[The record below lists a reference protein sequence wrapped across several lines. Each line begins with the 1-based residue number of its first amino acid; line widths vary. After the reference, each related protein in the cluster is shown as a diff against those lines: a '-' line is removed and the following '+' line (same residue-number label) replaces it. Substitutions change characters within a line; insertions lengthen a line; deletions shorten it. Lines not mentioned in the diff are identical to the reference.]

1 MHKNRARTRVVKI
14 IYNIMTKKE
23 ALEGLQRVR
32 EQINAYRDDG
42 IRQIDNL
49 YDALLEKFGVF
60 LIEDILHLK
69 NREEY
74 KDDFLKTAD
83 EFMKEVDEKEKQ
95 IKAGELDEVFEKE

>member
-1 MHKNRARTRVVKI
+1 
-14 IYNIMTKKE
+14 MTKKK

-69 NREEY
+69 NREEF
-74 KDDFLKTAD
+74 KDGFLKKTD
-83 EFMKEVDEKEKQ
+83 EFLKEVDEKEKQ

>member
-1 MHKNRARTRVVKI
+1 
-14 IYNIMTKKE
+14 MTKKK

>member
-1 MHKNRARTRVVKI
+1 
-14 IYNIMTKKE
+14 MTKKE

-83 EFMKEVDEKEKQ
+83 EFMKEKRWNFFSRIVILNFIE
-95 IKAGELDEVFEKE
+95 

>member
-1 MHKNRARTRVVKI
+1 
-14 IYNIMTKKE
+14 MTKKE

-69 NREEY
+69 NREEF
-74 KDDFLKTAD
+74 KDGFLKKTD
-83 EFMKEVDEKEKQ
+83 EFLKVIDEKEEE
-95 IKAGELDEVFEKE
+95 IKKGELDGIFEKE

>member
-1 MHKNRARTRVVKI
+1 
-14 IYNIMTKKE
+14 MTKKE

-69 NREEY
+69 NREEF
-74 KDDFLKTAD
+74 KDGFLKKTD
-83 EFMKEVDEKEKQ
+83 EFLKVIDEKEEE
-95 IKAGELDEVFEKE
+95 IKKRELDGIFEKE